1 MAEQMIISI
10 SREYGSCGHEVAELV
25 AKKLGIALYDRNL
38 LDAVAEEK
46 DMSADKLRKF
56 DEKPRNLFMTR
67 SVNGHSNAM
76 EDVVA
81 QMQFEYL
88 QKKAEEGESFVVVG
102 RCAETMLKYH
112 PALVSIFVLSDWDAK
127 VERIMRIYELTRE
140 EAESFIFRSDRK
152 RKDYHN
158 YYCKIKWGDSRNYDV
173 CVNSSRLGEEE
184 TVLMLKEYIDKRI
197 AHRAKKS

>member
-25 AKKLGIALYDRNL
+25 AKELGIALYDRNL

-88 QKKAEEGESFVVVG
+88 QKKAAAGESFVVVG
-102 RCAETMLKYH
+102 RCGETALKEYKNLVKVFVMGDKQDKIEHIMKKFQLSETEAETKMNRH
-112 PALVSIFVLSDWDAK
+112 D
-127 VERIMRIYELTRE
+127 T
-140 EAESFIFRSDRK
+140 K
-152 RKDYHN
+152 RKAYHN
-158 YYCKIKWGDSRNYDV
+158 HYSENKWGDSRGYDL
-173 CVNSSRLGEEE
+173 CISSKAGVQN
-184 TVLMLKEYIDKRI
+184 TARI
-197 AHRAKKS
+197 IVDYVKACYA

>member
-102 RCAETMLKYH
+102 RCAETALKEYTG
-112 PALVSIFVLSDWDAK
+112 LIKVFVMGDKQAKTEHIMKKFNLS
-127 VERIMRIYELTRE
+127 ES
-140 EAESFIFRSDRK
+140 EAETKITRHDSK
-152 RKDYHN
+152 RKAYHN
-158 YYCKIKWGDSRNYDV
+158 RYSESTWGDSRGYDL
-173 CVNSSRLGEEE
+173 CVNSSKLGVNR
-184 TVLMLKEYIDKRI
+184 TAAVIVDYVKGCQ
-197 AHRAKKS
+197 A

>member
-25 AKKLGIALYDRNL
+25 AKELGIALYDRNL

-81 QMQFEYL
+81 EMQFEYL
-88 QKKAEEGESFVVVG
+88 QKKAAEGESFVVVG
-102 RCAETMLKYH
+102 RCGETALKEYENLVKVFVMGDKQTKIDHIMKKFNLSETEAETKM
-112 PALVSIFVLSDWDAK
+112 
-127 VERIMRIYELTRE
+127 TRH
-140 EAESFIFRSDRK
+140 DTK
-152 RKDYHN
+152 RKAYHN
-158 YYCKIKWGDSRNYDV
+158 RYSDSKWGDSRGYDL
-173 CVNSSRLGEEE
+173 CVSTSKLGVRN
-184 TVLMLKEYIDKRI
+184 T
-197 AHRAKKS
+197 AKVIVDYVKGCQA

>member
-81 QMQFEYL
+81 EMQFEYL
-88 QKKAEEGESFVVVG
+88 QKKAAEGESFVAVG
-102 RCAETMLKYH
+102 RCAETALKEYEN
-112 PALVSIFVLSDWDAK
+112 LVKVFVMGDRKTKIDHIMKKFNLS
-127 VERIMRIYELTRE
+127 
-140 EAESFIFRSDRK
+140 EAEAETKMNRHDTK
-152 RKDYHN
+152 RKAYHN
-158 YYCKIKWGDSRNYDV
+158 RYSESKWGDSRGYDLCVSTSKLGV
-173 CVNSSRLGEEE
+173 CN
-184 TVLMLKEYIDKRI
+184 TAKIIIDYVKGCQ
-197 AHRAKKS
+197 A